1 MKRGKHSKHDR
12 IEPEPVGDHEID
24 QEQLDLELAA
34 LRHKKRQKQDQ
45 LPVRAGHRHNDTQDD
60 NDARDGDE
68 IFGDNDF
75 HAPGA
80 VDLDPRE
87 VQATR
92 ERHQRGVI
100 DLHPHEV
107 EEHHDPHLPRTL
119 QSKLFGIGPSGYFQ
133 LAVLCIAV
141 GAVFEAGGIN
151 PFGPAFTVQSALT
164 GLGTGA
170 LNVLGW
176 VLETGWKPM
185 LIGAAVTL
193 PIWLV
198 WRVLSVPFRH

>member
-1 MKRGKHSKHDR
+1 MKRGKGSKADR
-12 IEPEPVGDHEID
+12 IEPEPVSDEID
-24 QEQLDLELAA
+24 QEQLDLELAE
-34 LRHKKRQKQDQ
+34 LRHKQRQKQDQ

-87 VQATR
+87 LQEAR
-92 ERHQRGVI
+92 GHHKRGVI

-107 EEHHDPHLPRTL
+107 EEAHDPHLPRTL

-141 GAVFEAGGIN
+141 GAVFEAGGLN
-151 PFGPAFTVQSALT
+151 PFDPGFTWQTALT

-170 LNVLGW
+170 LNVIGW
-176 VLETGWKPM
+176 VIQAGWKPM

-198 WRVLSVPFRH
+198 WRVLSVPFRR

>member
-1 MKRGKHSKHDR
+1 MKRGKGSKADR
-12 IEPEPVGDHEID
+12 IEPEPVSDEVD
-24 QEQLDLELAA
+24 QEQLDLELAE
-34 LRHKKRQKQDQ
+34 LRHRKRQKQ
-45 LPVRAGHRHNDTQDD
+45 LPGP
-60 NDARDGDE
+60 GE
-68 IFGDNDF
+68 EF
-75 HAPGA
+75 HAPGP
-80 VDLDPRE
+80 VDLDPNELEPARD
-87 VQATR
+87 
-92 ERHQRGVI
+92 HLPRGVI

-107 EEHHDPHLPRTL
+107 EEHDPHLPRTL
-119 QSKLFGIGPSGYFQ
+119 QNKLFGIGPSGYFQ

-151 PFGPAFTVQSALT
+151 PFDPTFTWQSLLT

-176 VLETGWKPM
+176 VLQTGWKPM

-198 WRVLSVPFRH
+198 WRLLSVPFRR